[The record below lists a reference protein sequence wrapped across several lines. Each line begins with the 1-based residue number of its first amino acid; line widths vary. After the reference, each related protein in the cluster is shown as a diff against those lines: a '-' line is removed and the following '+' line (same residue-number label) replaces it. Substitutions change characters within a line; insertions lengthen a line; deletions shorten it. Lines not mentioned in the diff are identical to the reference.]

1 MSNANLTHITP
12 SAAFRH
18 CPQCGAASLSAH
30 DGRATR
36 CADCGFT
43 FYFNC
48 AAATAAIIFHQGKLL
63 LGMRGKDPHK
73 GMLDFPGGFVEF
85 DETAEAALTRE
96 VLEELNIK
104 VTTQAYFTSVPNNYW
119 YAGVLYKTTDLY
131 FICEIDD
138 FSTLKAMDD
147 VAGVCWVGPDEID
160 PQQLAFTSGRVALR
174 RLREH
179 LSLTRPT

>member
-1 MSNANLTHITP
+1 
-12 SAAFRH
+12 
-18 CPQCGAASLSAH
+18 
-30 DGRATR
+30 
-36 CADCGFT
+36 
-43 FYFNC
+43 
-48 AAATAAIIFHQGKLL
+48 
-63 LGMRGKDPHK
+63 MRGKDPHK

-104 VTTQAYFTSVPNNYW
+104 VTTLAYLTSVPNNYW

-147 VAGVCWVGPDEID
+147 VAGVCWVDLNEID